1 MPESPAGRLGEVLRY
16 FLRFGFIAFGG
27 PAAHIAMMRRELINE
42 RRWVSDAEF
51 VDMLGVTN
59 LIPGPNSTEMT
70 MHLGARRAGWWGLW
84 LAGLGFVLPATVIV
98 LVLAWAYVEY
108 GSTPAGEG
116 IILGIQPFIL
126 AVIIQAIWGLRGAA
140 IKGYETLLL
149 GGVVALLAVFGAD
162 EIALLLGSG
171 AAMLAVSMA
180 TGALT
185 RNGQKNLPPLP
196 RAGQPSG
203 RGRGPF
209 RRRDRAI
216 VPFGLPFPA
225 LSLPASAPAAYSLG
239 ELFLAFLKIG
249 AILYGSGYVLLAFMQ
264 AEFVDSRGWL
274 TQQQLVD
281 AIAVGQFT
289 PGPLFSSATF
299 AGYVIDGVPGALA
312 ATAGLFLPS
321 FVFVAVTHP
330 LVPRLRRSPWA
341 APFLDGVNVAALVL
355 MMVVTFQLAGE
366 VLDGWYTV
374 SLFFIGAAVLLRFNP
389 NSAWLVLAGIGAGLL
404 HAAVTA

>member
-1 MPESPAGRLGEVLRY
+1 
-16 FLRFGFIAFGG
+16 
-27 PAAHIAMMRRELINE
+27 
-42 RRWVSDAEF
+42 
-51 VDMLGVTN
+51 
-59 LIPGPNSTEMT
+59 
-70 MHLGARRAGWWGLW
+70 
-84 LAGLGFVLPATVIV
+84 
-98 LVLAWAYVEY
+98 
-108 GSTPAGEG
+108 
-116 IILGIQPFIL
+116 
-126 AVIIQAIWGLRGAA
+126 
-140 IKGYETLLL
+140 
-149 GGVVALLAVFGAD
+149 
-162 EIALLLGSG
+162 
-171 AAMLAVSMA
+171 
-180 TGALT
+180 
-185 RNGQKNLPPLP
+185 
-196 RAGQPSG
+196 
-203 RGRGPF
+203 
-209 RRRDRAI
+209 

>member
-1 MPESPAGRLGEVLRY
+1 MPESTTGRLGEVLRY

-27 PAAHIAMMRRELINE
+27 PAAHIAMMRRELINQ

-98 LVLAWAYVEY
+98 LALAWAYVEY

-149 GGVVALLAVFGAD
+149 GGIVALLAVFGAD

-180 TGALT
+180 TRALT
-185 RNGQKNLPPLP
+185 RNGQKNLPQLP

-216 VPFGLPFPA
+216 VPFGLPLPA
-225 LSLPASAPAAYSLG
+225 LSLSASAPAAYSLG

-374 SLFFIGAAVLLRFNP
+374 GLFFIGAAVLIRFNP
-389 NSAWLVLAGIGAGLL
+389 NSAWLVLAGIAAGLL
-404 HAAVTA
+404 HAAVSA

>member
-27 PAAHIAMMRRELINE
+27 PAAHIAMMRRELINQ

-171 AAMLAVSMA
+171 AAMLAVSIV
-180 TGALT
+180 TRALT
-185 RNGQKNLPPLP
+185 HNGQKNLPQLP

>member
-27 PAAHIAMMRRELINE
+27 PAAHIAMMRRELINQ

-171 AAMLAVSMA
+171 AAMLAVSIV
-180 TGALT
+180 TRALT
-185 RNGQKNLPPLP
+185 HNGQKNLPQLP

-289 PGPLFSSATF
+289 PGPLSSSATF